1 MKHFRHA
8 PSLFLALL
16 LAASFTTAQAEPF
29 DIEAFGQLNPDE
41 LRQAEDRMDE
51 YLEPGTARLL
61 RQPRNAAERYVVARQ
76 TRLAEQIAASAQSRQ
91 LHDGTEVVES
101 FWPAARATRVHVD
114 EHGRVQLKCV
124 SAIERLGRT
133 LPDFRHPEPVPDRGM
148 VK

>member
-1 MKHFRHA
+1 MKCFSHT
-8 PSLFLALL
+8 PSLYLALL
-16 LAASFTTAQAEPF
+16 LAAFFTTAQAEPF
-29 DIEAFGQLNPDE
+29 DIEHFRQLDPNE

-76 TRLAEQIAASAQSRQ
+76 TRLAEQITASPQSRQ
-91 LHDGTEVVES
+91 LHDGTEVVKS

-114 EHGRVQLKCV
+114 EHGRVQLECIP
-124 SAIERLGRT
+124 AIERLGRT
-133 LPDFRHPEPVPDRGM
+133 LPDFRHPESAPDQGM